1 MATTD
6 NKTKTDRQ
14 FDPTST
20 SIDTDRA
27 RVGGDFRLGE
37 ISIRSRSVPTG
48 KLDLSDKSV
57 FVSLNIFED
66 LFSNVLKG
74 TFTFLD
80 NQGWAERIPLIGDE
94 DLTISYYTPGG
105 AGTSTDIQSQ
115 TELSSSLEKSE
126 EVVKQRFKIY
136 DCEETTLTEGQPSK
150 AYKISF
156 VSYEYVI
163 NMKKKISKGYKGK
176 FYHTIVKDVL
186 DKINKDIDPSR
197 QKSYFIEKTANPQN
211 VIIPN
216 WNPFK
221 SINFCA
227 SRSVSSQEGESDQDN
242 PEENQMPFAPGSLF
256 VFYEKLGTG
265 FFYESIESMIIKQK
279 SRGNVPRYQ
288 HHVKSAGGASKSVAL
303 DYYGVDRYEIRS
315 SFKTLENLGNGMYGS
330 KLIAYDPIRMKYDEV
345 KYDYYEKEKNPE
357 TETTDDDGITTVSTD
372 PTQAKDDSQ
381 RIFAD
386 FIGTDIHPVDK
397 IQNKLISEK
406 SDYLGSNDSAVRLVT
421 TTKEHDVMFNPG
433 VSGITNIGVESTTF
447 KDIEAKPNKVENWL
461 LQRDA
466 QVQEFD
472 NISVAFT
479 VKGNSSRHVGDLV
492 RFEVPSL
499 IQSSA
504 TDVNVPDVGHQ
515 LYSGYYLVSRIHHKI
530 TPDEYVTELELMKN
544 SFAKRIPGQ
553 PDKRQEEADEILFS
567 GETT

>member
-1 MATTD
+1 
-6 NKTKTDRQ
+6 
-14 FDPTST
+14 
-20 SIDTDRA
+20 
-27 RVGGDFRLGE
+27 
-37 ISIRSRSVPTG
+37 
-48 KLDLSDKSV
+48 
-57 FVSLNIFED
+57 
-66 LFSNVLKG
+66 
-74 TFTFLD
+74 
-80 NQGWAERIPLIGDE
+80 
-94 DLTISYYTPGG
+94 
-105 AGTSTDIQSQ
+105 
-115 TELSSSLEKSE
+115 
-126 EVVKQRFKIY
+126 
-136 DCEETTLTEGQPSK
+136 
-150 AYKISF
+150 
-156 VSYEYVI
+156 
-163 NMKKKISKGYKGK
+163 
-176 FYHTIVKDVL
+176 
-186 DKINKDIDPSR
+186 
-197 QKSYFIEKTANPQN
+197 
-211 VIIPN
+211 
-216 WNPFK
+216 
-221 SINFCA
+221 
-227 SRSVSSQEGESDQDN
+227 
-242 PEENQMPFAPGSLF
+242 
-256 VFYEKLGTG
+256 
-265 FFYESIESMIIKQK
+265 
-279 SRGNVPRYQ
+279 
-288 HHVKSAGGASKSVAL
+288 
-303 DYYGVDRYEIRS
+303 
-315 SFKTLENLGNGMYGS
+315 MYGS

-553 PDKRQEEADEILFS
+553 PDKQQEEADEILFS